1 MKPLP
6 SLRQL
11 RYLDALARE
20 RHFGRAAGR
29 CAVSQST
36 LSGGIRELESLLDAR
51 LVERTKR
58 RVALTPLGEEIVQ
71 RARRVLGEA
80 EDLADLAAAA
90 REPLTGVVRMGVIPT
105 IAPFLL
111 PRLLPAL
118 RRAHPRLRLFL
129 QADMTAR
136 LVVDLRPRSPD
147 PLPTAFP

>member
-11 RYLDALARE
+11 RSLDALARE
-20 RHFGRAAGR
+20 RHFGRAAER

-36 LSGGIRELESLLDAR
+36 LSGGIRELESLLAAR

-80 EDLADLAAAA
+80 EDPADLAAAA
-90 REPLTGVVRMGVIPT
+90 REPLTGGVRMGVIPT
-105 IAPFLL
+105 IAP
-111 PRLLPAL
+111 
-118 RRAHPRLRLFL
+118 
-129 QADMTAR
+129 
-136 LVVDLRPRSPD
+136 VD
-147 PLPTAFP
+147 

>member
-20 RHFGRAAGR
+20 RHFGRAAER

-90 REPLTGVVRMGVIPT
+90 RGIGRGSCGEKGCPDVKITGGGGS
-105 IAPFLL
+105 FKKK
-111 PRLLPAL
+111 
-118 RRAHPRLRLFL
+118 
-129 QADMTAR
+129 
-136 LVVDLRPRSPD
+136 
-147 PLPTAFP
+147 